1 MEKRSMKWSAL
12 LTTDVM
18 VGLDD
23 SNISSNGKDTPKATT
38 HGNQLTKCMP
48 RNSPNSII
56 DTPLS
61 TA

>member
-1 MEKRSMKWSAL
+1 MEKKSMKWSAS

-23 SNISSNGKDTPKATT
+23 SNISSNGKATPKATT
-38 HGNQLTKCMP
+38 HGSQLTRCMP
-48 RNSPNSII
+48 RNLSNFII
-56 DTPLS
+56 DIPLL